1 VADLHR
7 GNPSKHFQNT
17 MQSKSK
23 GLRRGIS
30 LAVIL
35 VAGVAMPAA
44 TYGQGQANPVF
55 DDLVKNGVP
64 FNGGFRKIRP
74 PTLPDGLNAQQQQQ
88 EVQAVLNK
96 KPGMPV
102 TFKQFTENNLNA
114 KYVLLIDDLTPP
126 FGGPGQPGHSIDLW
140 FVVWGQLPT
149 LTAPAFLK
157 QQFQPDPN
165 DKMDVLQPNDLPANI
180 VPQKVAN
187 GGEWWVHGQF
197 MLLSN
202 DQRAQV
208 RATARAFETTN
219 QDSGTV
225 GAIIDKSFNQHPKF
239 PNEWRPV
246 TGKAGGQPQL
256 GQPTPYVSAGG
267 YVKITKLLQPAGAL
281 LVEYHMV
288 YDEPN
293 GWFDGKNL
301 LRPKLNTKTED
312 DVRNFRRK
320 VKNAAQAA
328 PKG

>member
-1 VADLHR
+1 MRRKTHGFWCGVA
-7 GNPSKHFQNT
+7 
-17 MQSKSK
+17 
-23 GLRRGIS
+23 

-35 VAGVAMPAA
+35 GAGLAMPE
-44 TYGQGQANPVF
+44 TTHGQGQVNPIF
-55 DDLVKNGVP
+55 NDLVQKGVP
-64 FNGGFRKIRP
+64 FNGNFRRIRP

-88 EVQAVLNK
+88 EIQAVLNK
-96 KPGMPV
+96 RQGMPV
-102 TFKQFTENNLNA
+102 TYQQFTNNNLNA
-114 KYVLLIDDLTPP
+114 KYILLIDDLAPP
-126 FGGPGQPGHSIDLW
+126 FGGANQPGHSIDLW

-149 LTAPAFLK
+149 ITAPAFLK

-165 DKMDVLQPNDLPANI
+165 DKMDVLQPNDLPI
-180 VPQKVAN
+180 EIKPQKIAG

-219 QDSGTV
+219 QDSGTL
-225 GAIIDKSFNQHPKF
+225 GAIIDQRFNQNPKF

-246 TGKAGGQPQL
+246 TGKAGGQPQF

-267 YVKITKLLQPAGAL
+267 YVKITKLIQPAGAL

-293 GWFDGKNL
+293 GWFGGNNL

-312 DVRNFRRK
+312 DVRSFRRK
-320 VKNAAQAA
+320 VKNAAQAPA
-328 PKG
+328 KG